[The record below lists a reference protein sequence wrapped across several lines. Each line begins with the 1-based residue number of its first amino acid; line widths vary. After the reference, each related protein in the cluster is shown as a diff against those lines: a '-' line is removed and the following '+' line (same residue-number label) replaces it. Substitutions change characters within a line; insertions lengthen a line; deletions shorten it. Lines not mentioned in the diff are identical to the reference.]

1 MTTTG
6 PSRGPGPVP
15 GPRREQAAKVGRALG
30 TGARGTGKAVAG
42 VARGTG
48 RAGRYTLRQARRAAS
63 AEGADRSG
71 LSRLIEMHAFN
82 TAGDAAVAISLAG
95 TLFFQV
101 PTGEALSLIHI

>member
-6 PSRGPGPVP
+6 PSRGPGQEP
-15 GPRREQAAKVGRALG
+15 GPGREQAAKVGRALG
-30 TGARGTGKAVAG
+30 TGAQKTGRAVAG

-82 TAGDAAVAISLAG
+82 TAGDAS
-95 TLFFQV
+95 
-101 PTGEALSLIHI
+101 